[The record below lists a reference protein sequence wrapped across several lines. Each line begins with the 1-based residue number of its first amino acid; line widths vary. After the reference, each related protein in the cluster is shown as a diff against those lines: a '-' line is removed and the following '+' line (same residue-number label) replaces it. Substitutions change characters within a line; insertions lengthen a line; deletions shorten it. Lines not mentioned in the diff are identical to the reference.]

1 MTNNKVNI
9 VNPIIIIKENNK
21 RINKKYKLNYQLL
34 KMLNLESKISIQKI
48 KLIKS

>member
-21 RINKKYKLNYQLL
+21 RINKKYKLNY
-34 KMLNLESKISIQKI
+34 
-48 KLIKS
+48 